1 MFETTLK
8 INTSLKAAQY
18 PSITESVKLIF
29 PEAVFLHVVRN
40 PLTEFAELRD
50 NDPDKDNAI
59 KFAYLWRESV
69 REWIQFAR
77 SNTVSY
83 FIVSRDPELSTLK
96 MKFKDHL
103 LLEMAFKSN
112 HTVVRWQSLRE
123 VGNPNVSL
131 AVNLALNGTFQEPLE
146 FSFQQ
151 RNWSNIP
158 KTDRLLISKIC
169 MWEMRLLR
177 HISVGASIPLTG
189 EQWPMDEQRY

>member
-50 NDPDKDNAI
+50 NDPDNDNAI

-103 LLEMAFKSN
+103 LLEMAFKSH

-131 AVNLALNGTFQEPLE
+131 AVKLALNGTFQEPLE

-158 KTDRLLISKIC
+158 KPDRLLISKIC